1 LGRQSKMVNLDASIL
16 QTKVREYKDILIKEY
31 ISSKKL
37 TKKEEAEKR
46 EVIEI
51 GLNTLEL
58 VLSDFTLKLANEIKT
73 LKIKI
78 GVYATIITSILSL
91 VFSKMF
97 DYVIFN

>member
-1 LGRQSKMVNLDASIL
+1 MVNLDASIL

-31 ISSKKL
+31 ITSKKL

-51 GLNTLEL
+51 GLNTLE
-58 VLSDFTLKLANEIKT
+58 LANEIKT

>member
-1 LGRQSKMVNLDASIL
+1 MVNLDASIL

-31 ISSKKL
+31 ITSKKL

-46 EVIEI
+46 EIIEI

-58 VLSDFTLKLANEIKT
+58 VLSDFTLKLANEIKV